1 MWHPLMKP
9 KILFTDVDF
18 TITDAEGRLYLPAV
32 EIIRKLSASGI
43 RTVLVSGMP
52 CPFLKA
58 LSHYVGVED
67 TFISEQSAAIVLDNK
82 LHLLGNR
89 KRAEQGFLYLKNKF
103 NDSVRENVWDMFCLA
118 NCIID
123 RIIPCG
129 ILQEALDNSEFKDLH
144 IQDSGVALHLL
155 EKKLDKGFGAD
166 RVVKHYSFDR
176 SECIAVGDGYADLTM
191 LDSVAYF
198 VAVGNSPKPVKDLAA
213 YTTKEAFGA
222 GFVEFAKTLL

>member
-1 MWHPLMKP
+1 MKP

-18 TITDAEGRLYLPAV
+18 TVTDAEGRIYLPAV
-32 EIIRKLSASGI
+32 EIIRKLTANEI

-52 CPFLKA
+52 CPFLKS
-58 LSHYVGVED
+58 LSHYIGVEE
-67 TFISEQSAAIVLDNK
+67 TFVSEQSAVIVLDGK
-82 LHLLGNR
+82 LHLLGSR
-89 KRAEQGFLYLKNKF
+89 KRAEQGFLYLKSKF

-118 NCIID
+118 NRIID
-123 RIIPCG
+123 RIIPSET
-129 ILQEALDNSEFKDLH
+129 LQESLDNSEFNDLH

-155 EKKLDKGFGAD
+155 EKKLNKGFGAD
-166 RVVKHYSFDR
+166 KVIKHYSFDK

-213 YTTKEAFGA
+213 YTTKKAFGA